1 MTSFEADDR
10 PHPEQTRPSTAP
22 ADSSGGRLTS
32 RPHAPDRPPGATGLH
47 DLDLGG
53 EPVGKLYV
61 PIGYRPDVPAPF
73 ALLMHGAGGD
83 ARGGIDPLLRFA
95 DAAGLLLLA
104 PDSRD
109 VTWDVIMR
117 SFGPDI
123 EVMDR
128 ALRHVFVRYYVDITR
143 LAIGGFSDGASYALS
158 VGLTNGD
165 LFTHVI
171 AFSPGFASPGDV
183 VGQPRIFITHGVD
196 DQVLPIERTSRRLQP
211 RLREA
216 GYDVVY
222 EEFPG
227 GHAVPVDHAQRALD
241 WFLG

>member
-1 MTSFEADDR
+1 
-10 PHPEQTRPSTAP
+10 
-22 ADSSGGRLTS
+22 
-32 RPHAPDRPPGATGLH
+32 
-47 DLDLGG
+47 
-53 EPVGKLYV
+53 
-61 PIGYRPDVPAPF
+61 VPAPF

-128 ALRHVFVRYYVDITR
+128 ALGHVFARYNIDADR

-171 AFSPGFASPGDV
+171 AFSPGFASPGEV
-183 VGQPRIFITHGVD
+183 VGQPRIFITHGVG
-196 DQVLPIERTSRRLQP
+196 DQVLPIDRTSRRLQP
-211 RLREA
+211 RLRGA
-216 GYDVVY
+216 GYQVVY

-227 GHAVPVDHAQRALD
+227 GHAVPVDRAQRALD
-241 WFLG
+241 WLLG